1 MNDGIRSFF
10 LYICFSAFFFFFT
23 MNVFFLSCKQ
33 ILFALP
39 FSTNFIKDMAY
50 QLGFLDNC

>member
-1 MNDGIRSFF
+1 MMVLEVFSFTF
-10 LYICFSAFFFFFT
+10 ASLLFFFFFT